1 MMAGITLYNYELDE
15 NCYKVRLALSML
27 GLEWQTVAVDAF
39 PGAEQKTPPFLAMN
53 PAGSLPILRDDEVTM
68 FGAESIVVHLARSH
82 DSTGAWLPA
91 DGADFAKVMQW
102 LFFAAGDLG
111 VAGAARRHAM
121 FGAAGDEATLRAGA
135 AQALRAMDD
144 HMTARGFEKKE
155 WFAADRPTIAD
166 IALFPAFALSRDF
179 GVDHDEY
186 PALRRWA
193 RRFRVLPGFMTMPGI
208 PDYH

>member
-1 MMAGITLYNYELDE
+1 MMAGITLYNSELDD
-15 NCYKVRLALSML
+15 NCYKARLALSML
-27 GLEWQTVAVDAF
+27 GLEWDTVAVDAF
-39 PGAEQKTPPFLAMN
+39 PGMEQKTPPFLAMN

-68 FGAESIVVHLARSH
+68 FGAEPIIVHLAHRH
-82 DSTGAWLPA
+82 DTTAAWLPA
-91 DGADFAKVMQW
+91 DGADFARVMQW

-111 VAGAARRHAM
+111 VASAARRGAM
-121 FGAAGDEATLRAGA
+121 FGAGGGETGLRTGA
-135 AQALRAMDD
+135 MHALRAMDD

-179 GVDHDEY
+179 GIDHDEY
-186 PALRRWA
+186 PALRHWA
-193 RRFRVLPGFMTMPGI
+193 RRFRTLPGFRTMPGI